1 MSGARRAA
9 AGAVTTTTVCTL
21 PVFLT
26 GGLTVQISAELGFDP
41 AGLGLVVALYFAV
54 SAIASLPSGRLVER
68 FGSVP
73 TSRAAVIGAALV
85 MTAMALAAR
94 SYAALV
100 VILLCGAWCN
110 VLGQLASNL
119 TLARYVPADRLGL
132 SFGVKQAAIPIA
144 TLLSGAAVPAVAL
157 TIGWRWAYAIGAVL
171 ALLALRLTPR
181 ESIRRE
187 RTDHQEGL
195 ATGALSVIAVAAGL
209 AASASTALGIFLVAS
224 AVDRGVDAGIAGLT
238 LTMGSVVGLVLRLV
252 HGWLADRRT
261 GGHIAVVAGSLLLGA
276 GGLALLA
283 VPGSLALVLGTV
295 LGFGLGWA
303 WPGLLQFAV
312 VRLNPT
318 APAAATS
325 IVQVGVYGGGFA
337 GPIGF
342 GFLASHLGFP
352 TAWLIG
358 AASMLLAAAL
368 MVVGRRMLAGHRV
381 ARTAAVQGEPGQ
393 HSRSSR

>member
-1 MSGARRAA
+1 
-9 AGAVTTTTVCTL
+9 
-21 PVFLT
+21 
-26 GGLTVQISAELGFDP
+26 
-41 AGLGLVVALYFAV
+41 
-54 SAIASLPSGRLVER
+54 
-68 FGSVP
+68 
-73 TSRAAVIGAALV
+73 
-85 MTAMALAAR
+85 
-94 SYAALV
+94 
-100 VILLCGAWCN
+100 

-119 TLARYVPADRLGL
+119 TLARYVPPERLGL

-144 TLLSGAAVPAVAL
+144 TLLSGAAVPAIAL
-157 TIGWRWAYAIGAVL
+157 TVGWRWAYAIGAVL

-181 ESIRRE
+181 ESTRRE
-187 RTDHQEGL
+187 RTGDKGEL
-195 ATGALSVIAVAAGL
+195 ATGALTVIAVAAGL

-224 AVDRGVDAGIAGLT
+224 AVDRGVDAGLAGLT
-238 LTMGSVVGLVLRLV
+238 LTLGSIVGLVLRLV
-252 HGWLADRRT
+252 HGWLADKRT
-261 GGHIAVVAGSLLLGA
+261 GGHIAVVAASLLLGA

-283 VPGSLALVLGTV
+283 VPGSVALVLGTV

-342 GFLASHLGFP
+342 GFLATHLSFP
-352 TAWLIG
+352 VAWLVG

-368 MVVGRRMLAGHRV
+368 MVVGRRMLATHRGSL
-381 ARTAAVQGEPGQ
+381 AQ
-393 HSRSSR
+393 SRPSR

>member
-1 MSGARRAA
+1 MSGAVRAA

-26 GGLTVQISAELGFDP
+26 GGLAVQISAELGFDP
-41 AGLGLVVALYFAV
+41 AGLGLVVALFFAV
-54 SAIASLPSGRLVER
+54 SATASLPSGWLVER

-73 TSRAAVIGAALV
+73 TSRAAVLGAAAV
-85 MTAMALAAR
+85 MTAMALVAH

-119 TLARYVPADRLGL
+119 TLARYVPPERLGL

-144 TLLSGAAVPAVAL
+144 TLLSGAAVPAIAL
-157 TIGWRWAYAIGAVL
+157 TVGWRWAFAIGAVL

-181 ESIRRE
+181 ESARRE
-187 RTDHQEGL
+187 RTGDKGEL
-195 ATGALSVIAVAAGL
+195 ATGALTVIAVAAGL

-224 AVDRGVDAGIAGLT
+224 AVDRGVDAGLAGLT

-252 HGWLADRRT
+252 HGWLADKRT
-261 GGHIAVVAGSLLLGA
+261 GGHIAVVAASLLLGA

-283 VPGSLALVLGTV
+283 VPGSVALVLGTV

-325 IVQVGVYGGGFA
+325 IVQVGVYSGGFV

-342 GFLASHLGFP
+342 GFLATHLSFP
-352 TAWLIG
+352 VAWLVG
-358 AASMLLAAAL
+358 AASMLAAAGL
-368 MVVGRRMLAGHRV
+368 MVVGRRMLVTH
-381 ARTAAVQGEPGQ
+381 QGALAQ
-393 HSRSSR
+393 SRPSR